1 MASQTRSPFVAI
13 MWLQFARR
21 RQRGVGFSAISEPE
35 KALLG
40 TTALI
45 CDCARKQVGPVKLRV
60 FLNAGAPNAVQAMRH
75 AEILE

>member
-1 MASQTRSPFVAI
+1 
-13 MWLQFARR
+13 
-21 RQRGVGFSAISEPE
+21 VGFSAISEPE

-60 FLNAGAPNAVQAMRH
+60 FLNAGAPNAVQALRH